1 METPHYPE
9 TPAAHESDCVMS
21 AAGRLS
27 VPLQY
32 HIWPLGETGL
42 LFVGC
47 WDRFHGNCSF
57 VLGRPPPSS
66 TRREGWASLANGVVE
81 KSYRQF

>member
-9 TPAAHESDCVMS
+9 TPAAHESGCVMS
-21 AAGRLS
+21 ATGRLS

-32 HIWPLGETGL
+32 HIWPLGEMGL

-47 WDRFHGNCSF
+47 WDRVHSF
-57 VLGRPPPSS
+57 VLGRLSEFPAGHAI
-66 TRREGWASLANGVVE
+66 RNKALQLE
-81 KSYRQF
+81 F